1 MNDDTKTSVEL
12 PVLYL
17 NYEMFL
23 ERNSLDLFQVLV
35 YVLCQL
41 NKLWTVVKQLKES
54 RPLKKVLFQE
64 NQFTF
69 SLPPPPLSLYL
80 SLSPILFFSLSLAFP
95 KWGFSLYYLMR
106 AFILNYSVL
115 VYQIFYRTLL

>member
-54 RPLKKVLFQE
+54 RPLKKVLFQV

-69 SLPPPPLSLYL
+69 SLPPPFLSY
-80 SLSPILFFSLSLAFP
+80 SLSLAFP